1 MLREI
6 LSGQMDTVAWVQFLL
21 LIPII
26 LFSLSVH
33 ESAHAYVA
41 HKLGDDTARN
51 FGRITLNPA
60 KHFDP
65 VGFLFLLLFGFG
77 WAKPVPVNTRNMKN
91 GRWGFVAT
99 SIAGPI
105 SNILLAFIS
114 AILAELTLVVLTHIP
129 NMGGISGM
137 LTYSFFQMA
146 VSLNVGYAVF
156 NLLPIPP
163 LDGSRLWTALLPRR
177 IAEWTFRYERYMQY
191 ALLIFLCL
199 GAFTDVIN
207 NITSTVTY
215 GILRLVDYIPF
226 YLLYGAAA

>member
-1 MLREI
+1 
-6 LSGQMDTVAWVQFLL
+6 
-21 LIPII
+21 
-26 LFSLSVH
+26 
-33 ESAHAYVA
+33 
-41 HKLGDDTARN
+41 
-51 FGRITLNPA
+51 
-60 KHFDP
+60 
-65 VGFLFLLLFGFG
+65 
-77 WAKPVPVNTRNMKN
+77 
-91 GRWGFVAT
+91 
-99 SIAGPI
+99 
-105 SNILLAFIS
+105 
-114 AILAELTLVVLTHIP
+114 
-129 NMGGISGM
+129 
-137 LTYSFFQMA
+137 MA

-163 LDGSRLWTALLPRR
+163 LDGSRLWTALLPRK

>member
-6 LSGQMDTVAWVQFLL
+6 LSGQMNTVEWVQFLL

-105 SNILLAFIS
+105 SNILLAFVS

-129 NMGGISGM
+129 NMGGIPGI

-163 LDGSRLWTALLPRR
+163 LDGSRLWTALLPRK

>member
-99 SIAGPI
+99 SIAGPL

-137 LTYSFFQMA
+137 LTYLFFQMA

-163 LDGSRLWTALLPRR
+163 LDGSRLWTALLPRK

>member
-26 LFSLSVH
+26 LFSRSVH

-77 WAKPVPVNTRNMKN
+77 WAKPVPVNTRNLKN

-99 SIAGPI
+99 SIAGPL

>member
-6 LSGQMDTVAWVQFLL
+6 LSGQMGTVEWVQFLL

-105 SNILLAFIS
+105 SNILLAFVS

-163 LDGSRLWTALLPRR
+163 LDGSRLWTALLPRK

-215 GILRLVDYIPF
+215 GILRLVAYIPF

>member
-163 LDGSRLWTALLPRR
+163 LDGSRLWTALLPRK

>member
-6 LSGQMDTVAWVQFLL
+6 LSGQMNTVEWVQFLL

-105 SNILLAFIS
+105 SNILLAFVS

-163 LDGSRLWTALLPRR
+163 LDGSRLWTALLPRK

>member
-6 LSGQMDTVAWVQFLL
+6 LSGQMNTVEWVQFLL

-99 SIAGPI
+99 SIAGPL

>member
-6 LSGQMDTVAWVQFLL
+6 LSGQMNTVEWVQFLL

-105 SNILLAFIS
+105 SNILLAFVS
-114 AILAELTLVVLTHIP
+114 AILAELTLIVLTYIP
-129 NMGGISGM
+129 NVGGIPGM

-163 LDGSRLWTALLPRR
+163 LDGSRLWTALLPRK

-191 ALLIFLCL
+191 ALLIFLYL
-199 GAFTDVIN
+199 GAFTNVIH

-215 GILRLVDYIPF
+215 GILRLVDSIPF

>member
-1 MLREI
+1 MLLYQLLKDPIQLI
-6 LSGQMDTVAWVQFLL
+6 LVL
-21 LIPII
+21 PCI
-26 LFSLSVH
+26 LVSLTFH
-33 ESAHAYVA
+33 EWAHGYAAY
-41 HKLGDDTARN
+41 KCGDMTAKMY
-51 FGRITLNPA
+51 GRLSLNPLA
-60 KHFDP
+60 HLDP
-65 VGFLFLLLFGFG
+65 VGSVCMLLFGFG

-99 SIAGPI
+99 SIAGPL

-163 LDGSRLWTALLPRR
+163 LDGSRLWTALLPRK

-191 ALLIFLCL
+191 ALLIFLYL
-199 GAFTDVIN
+199 GAFTNVIN

>member
-6 LSGQMDTVAWVQFLL
+6 LSGQMGTVEWVQFLL

-105 SNILLAFIS
+105 SNILLAFVS

-163 LDGSRLWTALLPRR
+163 LDGSRLWTALLPRK

>member
-6 LSGQMDTVAWVQFLL
+6 LSGQMNTVEWVQFLL

-105 SNILLAFIS
+105 SNILLAFVS

-163 LDGSRLWTALLPRR
+163 LDGSRLWTALLPRK

-215 GILRLVDYIPF
+215 GILRLVDCIPF

>member
-6 LSGQMDTVAWVQFLL
+6 LSGQMGTVEWVQLLL

-91 GRWGFVAT
+91 GRRGFVVT

-105 SNILLAFIS
+105 SNILLAFVS
-114 AILAELTLVVLTHIP
+114 AILAELTLIVLTYIP
-129 NMGGISGM
+129 NVGGIPGM

-163 LDGSRLWTALLPRR
+163 LD
-177 IAEWTFRYERYMQY
+177 
-191 ALLIFLCL
+191 
-199 GAFTDVIN
+199 
-207 NITSTVTY
+207 
-215 GILRLVDYIPF
+215 
-226 YLLYGAAA
+226 

>member
-1 MLREI
+1 MLRQI
-6 LSGQMDTVAWVQFLL
+6 LSGQMNTLEWVHLLL

-41 HKLGDDTARN
+41 YKLGDETARN

-91 GRWGFVAT
+91 GRWGFVIT
-99 SIAGPI
+99 SLAGPF
-105 SNILLAFIS
+105 SNILLAFIA
-114 AILAELTLVVLTHIP
+114 AILAEITLVILTYIP
-129 NMGGISGM
+129 NAGGMAGT
-137 LTYSFFQMA
+137 LVWYFFRMA

-163 LDGSRLWTALLPRR
+163 LDGSRLWTALLPRKW
-177 IAEWTFRYERYMQY
+177 AEWTFRYERYMQF
-191 ALLIFLCL
+191 ALLILFYL
-199 GAFTDVIN
+199 GAFTNVID
-207 NITSTVTY
+207 IVTSSVTY
-215 GILRLVDYIPF
+215 GILHLVSLIPF
-226 YLLYGAAA
+226 HLLYGAIS

>member
-99 SIAGPI
+99 SIAGPL

>member
-6 LSGQMDTVAWVQFLL
+6 LSGQMGTVEWVQLLL

-77 WAKPVPVNTRNMKN
+77 WAKPVPVNPNNFRNKSRDMMLT
-91 GRWGFVAT
+91 A
-99 SIAGPI
+99 IAGPA
-105 SNILLAFIS
+105 SNLVAAFLGVIVIQLFGFYNGGFTLEDADTKMEYVFTILYYFTVINLNLCLFNM
-114 AILAELTLVVLTHIP
+114 IP
-129 NMGGISGM
+129 
-137 LTYSFFQMA
+137 
-146 VSLNVGYAVF
+146 V
-156 NLLPIPP
+156 PP
-163 LDGSRLWTALLPRR
+163 LDGSRVLTYLLPPRAAVWMMR
-177 IAEWTFRYERYMQY
+177 NQRYFYGVVMI
-191 ALLIFLCL
+191 LM
-199 GAFTDVIN
+199 
-207 NITSTVTY
+207 IT
-215 GILRLVDYIPF
+215 GILTWPLNLLNRLLLSGMLTITDWIPAVF
-226 YLLYGAAA
+226 G

>member
-99 SIAGPI
+99 SIAGPL

-163 LDGSRLWTALLPRR
+163 LDGSRLWTALLPRK

>member
-6 LSGQMDTVAWVQFLL
+6 LSGQMGTVEWVQFLL

-33 ESAHAYVA
+33 ESAHAYIA

-91 GRWGFVAT
+91 GRRGFVAT

-105 SNILLAFIS
+105 SNILLAFVS

-163 LDGSRLWTALLPRR
+163 LDGSRLWTALLPRK

-207 NITSTVTY
+207 NITSAVTY

>member
-77 WAKPVPVNTRNMKN
+77 WAKPVPVNTRNLKN

-99 SIAGPI
+99 SIAGPL

>member
-6 LSGQMDTVAWVQFLL
+6 LSGQMDTVEWVQFLL

>member
-6 LSGQMDTVAWVQFLL
+6 LSGQMNTVEWVQFLL

-99 SIAGPI
+99 SIAGPL

-129 NMGGISGM
+129 SMGGISGM

>member
-6 LSGQMDTVAWVQFLL
+6 LSGQMGTVEWVQFLL

-60 KHFDP
+60 KHFDA

-91 GRWGFVAT
+91 GRRGFVAT

-105 SNILLAFIS
+105 SNILLAFVS

-163 LDGSRLWTALLPRR
+163 LDGSRLWTALLPRK

>member
-99 SIAGPI
+99 SIAGPL

-129 NMGGISGM
+129 SMGGISGM

>member
-6 LSGQMDTVAWVQFLL
+6 LSGQMNTVEWVQFLL

-77 WAKPVPVNTRNMKN
+77 WAKPVPVSTRNFKHPRRDEIIVSLA
-91 GRWGFVAT
+91 GVAM
-99 SIAGPI
+99 
-105 SNILLAFIS
+105 NLMLAFV
-114 AILAELTLVVLTHIP
+114 T
-129 NMGGISGM
+129 M
-137 LTYSFFQMA
+137 LIFFGLMVA
-146 VSLNVGYAVF
+146 GKAGNAALNTIFYYFYFINLGLCVF
-156 NLLPIPP
+156 NILPIPP
-163 LDGSRLWTALLPRR
+163 LDGFHVASCLFMRSIGPKPFMFLQKYGFVILIVLLMTNWLDG
-177 IAEWTFRYERYMQY
+177 IMSSAVNFLMSGMMNICAAIYG
-191 ALLIFLCL
+191 LLGLM
-199 GAFTDVIN
+199 
-207 NITSTVTY
+207 
-215 GILRLVDYIPF
+215 
-226 YLLYGAAA
+226 